1 MRFGGDTKAEEI
13 TSFNIEG
20 STAWRNVNN
29 RSKRNEATYLLVDLD
44 VGIGQFECPH
54 CTRN

>member
-44 VGIGQFECPH
+44 AGIGQFECPH